1 MAGKGGL
8 VGGLLGFWRA
18 SPLWLKIASIL
29 VIALGVRA
37 LVTPE
42 PATAPTASGPA
53 TPSAFDQCV
62 TRGKAYF
69 ASIGSS
75 PRLSDGRLAADV
87 ARERCGRT
95 LTAF

>member
-1 MAGKGGL
+1 MAGKISL
-8 VGGLLGFWRA
+8 IGGLLGFWRA

-29 VIALGVRA
+29 VVALGLRA

-42 PATAPTASGPA
+42 PATAPSAGGQA
-53 TPSAFDQCV
+53 APSAFNECV

-69 ASIGSS
+69 ESVGSS

-87 ARERCGRT
+87 ARERCGRA